1 MFPSNETVG
10 NIGASLIAE
19 IMQLMP
25 IAANQYHTPKERWI
39 GMQEILSSPG
49 ILLVG
54 HDSLTRESSNVFRQL
69 IFRHLYNHISDLE
82 DDTNSIVHI
91 YIDEL
96 AAMGKIPHL
105 DDFLATTASR
115 GAMVNIA
122 SQSWG
127 SLAEIYGENTLYNI
141 LSNSE
146 IINILRFDPQTANFA
161 LNLFGKQKR
170 IKQSLQFQRQ
180 DGVFSHSTSVEEV
193 IEERYSTNDFTDL
206 PLASYETGI
215 HSYFRSELKGI
226 RKLIV
231 PGDWV
236 NKYSKPPIDKS
247 IPVRIRKNQNGLI
260 MQRWYHELNK
270 SNYEFDQLAK
280 SVAEEGTQAFL
291 EIIQKDV

>member
-1 MFPSNETVG
+1 M
-10 NIGASLIAE
+10 
-19 IMQLMP
+19 
-25 IAANQYHTPKERWI
+25 
-39 GMQEILSSPG
+39 
-49 ILLVG
+49 LLVG

-82 DDTNSIVHI
+82 DDTNRIIHI

-127 SLAEIYGENTLYNI
+127 SLAEIYGENTLYTI
-141 LSNSE
+141 VGYCE
-146 IINILRFDPQTANFA
+146 YINILRCDPQTANFA
-161 LNLFGKQKR
+161 VNLFGKQKR

-180 DGVFSHSTSVEEV
+180 DGLFSHSTSVEEV
-193 IEERYSTNDFTDL
+193 IEERYNTNDFTEL

-226 RKLIV
+226 RRLRV

-247 IPVRIRKNQNGLI
+247 IPVRIRKTQKELI
-260 MQRWYHELNK
+260 MPRWNPELNT
-270 SNYEFDQLAK
+270 SNSDFAQQAN
-280 SVAEEGTQAFL
+280 SVADEGTQAFL
-291 EIIQKDV
+291 EMIQKDV